1 MGRFEVNATVANT
14 ASPERSTQVRLLVD
28 TGATVSCL
36 PRPVL
41 EGLGV
46 RAVSRSRFL
55 LPDGRRI
62 ERDTGV
68 VLFHLDGKVAGAA
81 VMFAEAEDAA
91 VLGATALEALGLAV
105 DPVKQRLVPHDLYV

>member
-1 MGRFEVNATVANT
+1 MGRFEVTVTVANT
-14 ASPERSTQVRLLVD
+14 ASPERSTDVSLLVD

-36 PRPVL
+36 PRSVL

-46 RAVSRSRFL
+46 RTVSRSRFL

-62 ERDTGV
+62 ERETGV
-68 VLFHLDGKVAGAA
+68 VLFHFDGRVAGAP
-81 VMFAEAEDAA
+81 VMFAESGDAG

-105 DPVKQRLVPHDLYV
+105 DPVKQRLVPHDLYI